1 MKVVAKYK
9 CLLKMSIMKNI
20 IVTLDFEEHNTVLMD
35 KAVELAKKFGSKV
48 WLIHIA
54 MEVPD
59 FVGYRVGPQYIRDSR
74 AEELR
79 TEHRMLQSY
88 SEKIRKMDVECEGL
102 LISGATV
109 EAILAE
115 AEKLKADL
123 IVIGSHEH
131 SFLFEALLG
140 STTSLLV
147 KKSRIPLL
155 VVPI

>member
-1 MKVVAKYK
+1 
-9 CLLKMSIMKNI
+9 MKNI
-20 IVTLDFEEHNTVLMD
+20 LVTLDFEEHNEVLMEHA
-35 KAVELAKKFGSKV
+35 KEIAKKFSSKL
-48 WLIHIA
+48 WLVHIA

-59 FVGYRVGPQYIRDSR
+59 FVGYRVGPQYIRDGR

-79 TEHRMLQSY
+79 MEHRMLQTY
-88 SEKIRKMDVECEGL
+88 SEKLKAEGIDCDGL

-109 EAILAE
+109 EAILNE
-115 AEKLKADL
+115 AKKLEADL